1 MPQAEN
7 MRLASQII
15 AYGSAAAP
23 SKFPKD
29 DPIVLNV
36 WADVLETINVPEDV
50 WPEAIRYWAAT
61 THTDTMA
68 GPWDII
74 NAAKQVIKQWER
86 DESKKYILE
95 AHRWKHRVAR
105 AKRNYGPEFEM
116 HKVVPPPHWSGID
129 ATQDPEGHDVVE
141 IARAGWH
148 RAQQQPP
155 EAEMQPE
162 EFFARLK
169 RGINPNRL
177 PAPGE
182 DTQPPQNTP

>member
-1 MPQAEN
+1 
-7 MRLASQII
+7 
-15 AYGSAAAP
+15 
-23 SKFPKD
+23 
-29 DPIVLNV
+29 
-36 WADVLETINVPEDV
+36 
-50 WPEAIRYWAAT
+50 
-61 THTDTMA
+61 MA

-86 DESKKYILE
+86 NESKKYILE

-105 AKRNYGPEFEM
+105 AKRNYGDQFTLD
-116 HKVVPPPHWSGID
+116 KVIPPPHWSGID
-129 ATQDPEGHDVVE
+129 ETQDPEGHDVVE

-155 EAEMQPE
+155 EVEMQPE
-162 EFFARLK
+162 EFFQRLK

-177 PAPGE
+177 PVPEE

>member
-23 SKFPKD
+23 AKFPKD

-36 WADVLETINVPEDV
+36 WADVLETINVPDNV

-61 THTDTMA
+61 TQTDTMA

-74 NAAKQVIKQWER
+74 QAAKQVIKQWER

-105 AKRNYGPEFEM
+105 AKRNYGDQFTLD
-116 HKVVPPPHWSGID
+116 KVIPPPHWSGID
-129 ATQDPEGHDVVE
+129 ETQDPEGHDVVE
-141 IARAGWH
+141 IARAGW
-148 RAQQQPP
+148 RKAQEQAS
-155 EAEMQPE
+155 EVEMQPE
-162 EFFARLK
+162 EFFTRLK
-169 RGINPNRL
+169 RSINKNRL
-177 PAPGE
+177 PAP
-182 DTQPPQNTP
+182 TNNPQHAQNRA